1 MFPHGKKRRVFC
13 YKKVVMIRN
22 PVSLS
27 LFAGLRHGYRYGVS
41 VVVAGAQAN
50 ALGMEITLFYQKERK
65 EFGRPVNAFAPSEVT
80 VLEEFEH
87 EDELVRNH
95 VERNPTILD
104 IQAKPDMSQQDVCA
118 SPRSRSPRR
127 CPLISPSST
136 PEC

>member
-1 MFPHGKKRRVFC
+1 MPDSVTDTGTDTGTG
-13 YKKVVMIRN
+13 
-22 PVSLS
+22 SLS
-27 LFAGLRHGYRYGVS
+27 LLLGP
-41 VVVAGAQAN
+41 
-50 ALGMEITLFYQKERK
+50 ALPQGMEITLFYQKERK

>member
-1 MFPHGKKRRVFC
+1 
-13 YKKVVMIRN
+13 
-22 PVSLS
+22 
-27 LFAGLRHGYRYGVS
+27 
-41 VVVAGAQAN
+41 
-50 ALGMEITLFYQKERK
+50 MEITLFYQKERK

-118 SPRSRSPRR
+118 SPRSRSPRALPMDFAQHSGCCR
-127 CPLISPSST
+127 RRLSADPSLARAAGEHRELQVHSARNV
-136 PEC
+136 PHGGWLAQGH

>member
-1 MFPHGKKRRVFC
+1 
-13 YKKVVMIRN
+13 
-22 PVSLS
+22 
-27 LFAGLRHGYRYGVS
+27 
-41 VVVAGAQAN
+41 
-50 ALGMEITLFYQKERK
+50 MEITLFYQKERK

-118 SPRSRSPRR
+118 SPRSRSPWALPMEFAQHRCCCRR
-127 CPLISPSST
+127 RLSADPSLARAAG
-136 PEC
+136 EHREL

>member
-1 MFPHGKKRRVFC
+1 MNVL
-13 YKKVVMIRN
+13 IRN

-27 LFAGLRHGYRYGVS
+27 LFAGLRHGYRYGYRYGVS
-41 VVVAGAQAN
+41 VVVAG